1 MINILGIETSC
12 DDTAVSVVRDGTS
25 ILSNVIAAQTEMHEK
40 YGGIIPEIASREH
53 LMAIM
58 PTVEAALE
66 GAEISKEDLDAVAVT
81 HGPGLAGSL
90 LVGLNSAKGLALGW
104 NKPLIGI
111 NHLEGHIYSAWLED
125 ADPESQF
132 GFPLICLIASGGHT
146 DLVVM
151 FEHMAYKVVGRTRDD
166 AAGEAFDKVARMLG
180 LGYPGGPAIEEQ
192 ALQGDPKRY
201 QLPRPLKGR
210 KGCDFSFSGLK
221 TAVANIVAKHGEDKD
236 LLSDLCASFQE
247 AIADVFVDRLDNA
260 RALINQPQSTPIDS
274 LVLAGGVGANKCIRN
289 RLSKRA
295 AQLSLN
301 FIVPPANLCTDNAAM
316 VAWVGYESMSLGL
329 VDGMLAP
336 ARARWPLDPE
346 PHMHLERIDNG

>member
-1 MINILGIETSC
+1 MIVLGIETSC
-12 DDTAVSVVRDGTS
+12 DETAAAIVNGRT
-25 ILSNVIAAQTEMHEK
+25 ILSNLVYSQVAEHGP
-40 YGGIIPEIASREH
+40 YGGVVPEIAARSHVHH
-53 LMAIM
+53 LDTLIKDAMQDANVGFNQIDG
-58 PTVEAALE
+58 VAAT
-66 GAEISKEDLDAVAVT
+66 A
-81 HGPGLAGSL
+81 GPGLIGGL
-90 LVGLNSAKGLALGW
+90 MVGLTMGKTIALVH
-104 NKPLIGI
+104 NLPFVAA
-111 NHLEGHIYSAWLED
+111 NHLQAHALSARLTD
-125 ADPESQF
+125 
-132 GFPLICLIASGGHT
+132 GTRFPYLLLLASGGHCQF
-146 DLVVM
+146 LVVNGVSN
-151 FEHMAYKVVGRTRDD
+151 YQRLGTTLDD
-166 AAGEAFDKVARMLG
+166 APGEAFDKVARMLG

-221 TAVANIVAKHGEDKD
+221 TAVANIVAKHSEDKD

-274 LVLAGGVGANKCIRN
+274 LVLAGGVGANKCIRS

-329 VDGMLAP
+329 VDGMQAP

-346 PHMHLERIDNG
+346 PHMHLERIDNGYNN